1 MLADARDPSLQ
12 PLSRKGRGGFPS
24 NAELL
29 ARAKW
34 MRATPTEAERKLWLI
49 LRNKRFSGYKFKR
62 QVVID
67 WYIAD
72 FVNFEQRVIVEADG
86 PQHAESDYDERRD
99 DHLRAQ
105 GFKVA
110 RFWNNDIFLETQS
123 VEDTIWQAL
132 QYVPLPSRERVAR
145 SVGRGGSE
153 QSAASVD
160 WSVFGNNG
168 APAPSPSLAPQAC
181 PSPARGEG

>member
-1 MLADARDPSLQ
+1 MPSK
-12 PLSRKGRGGFPS
+12 S
-24 NAELL
+24 ALL

-34 MRATPTEAERKLWLI
+34 MRANPTEAERKLWLI

-86 PQHAESDYDERRD
+86 SQHAESDYDERRD
-99 DHLRAQ
+99 DHLRGQ
-105 GFKVA
+105 GFQVA

-123 VEDTIWQAL
+123 VEDAIWQAL

-145 SVGRGGSE
+145 SVGRGGTE
-153 QSAASVD
+153 QSGASVGML
-160 WSVFGNNG
+160 SVALNPATNG
-168 APAPSPSLAPQAC
+168 AHAPSPSLAPQAC